1 MDEKFQIDLKRTL
14 NIGDE
19 SHIFKVYFKNML

>member
-14 NIGDE
+14 NIGDYPR
-19 SHIFKVYFKNML
+19 IFKVYFKNML

>member
-14 NIGDE
+14 NINTE
-19 SHIFKVYFKNML
+19 SHVFKVYFKNML

>member
-14 NIGDE
+14 NINTE
-19 SHIFKVYFKNML
+19 LHIFKVYFKNML

>member
-14 NIGDE
+14 NINTE
-19 SHIFKVYFKNML
+19 SHAFKVYFKNML

>member
-14 NIGDE
+14 NIDDK
-19 SHIFKVYFKNML
+19 SDTFKVYFKNIL

>member
-14 NIGDE
+14 NINTE